1 MESKSYNELIEETYL
16 GLSDQELWDFL
27 LDSLNY
33 LKDKKDTEM
42 DDKQTD
48 YFNKTA
54 DILKYCLKNKRVSF
68 QQFKAI
74 NAFTR
79 LISIGNVTYRELKNV
94 N

>member
-33 LKDKKDTEM
+33 LKYKKDTEM
-42 DDKQTD
+42 NDKQIH

-54 DILKYCLKNKRVSF
+54 DILKYCFKNKRVSF

-79 LISIGNVTYRELKNV
+79 IISIGNVTYRELKNF

>member
-1 MESKSYNELIEETYL
+1 MDSKSYYELIEETYL

-33 LKDKKDTEM
+33 LKEKRDTVL
-42 DDKQTD
+42 DDKQIE

-54 DILKYCLKNKRVSF
+54 NILSYCLKHKRVSF

-79 LISIGNVTYRELKNV
+79 IINIGNVTYRELKDIN
-94 N
+94 

>member
-42 DDKQTD
+42 NDKQTD
-48 YFNKTA
+48 YFNKTT

-74 NAFTR
+74 NGFTR
-79 LISIGNVTYRELKNV
+79 IISIGNVTYRELKNF

>member
-1 MESKSYNELIEETYL
+1 MNSKSYNELIEETYF

-33 LKDKKDTEM
+33 IKEKRNTTL
-42 DDKQTD
+42 DDKQIE

-54 DILKYCLKNKRVSF
+54 DILNYCLKNKKVSF

-79 LISIGNVTYRELKNV
+79 IINIGNVTYRELKNI

>member
-1 MESKSYNELIEETYL
+1 MNSKSYNELIEETYF

-33 LKDKKDTEM
+33 LKEKKKMELHDN
-42 DDKQTD
+42 QID
-48 YFNKTA
+48 YFIKTA
-54 DILKYCLKNKRVSF
+54 DILNYCLKNKKVSF

-79 LISIGNVTYRELKNV
+79 IINIGNVTYRELKNI